1 MQKKITIIFALFLFS
16 CDLIQ
21 DKSDQILARVN
32 DDYIFNSDLKK
43 VLPENLSFEDSI
55 LFTNN
60 FINNWAK
67 RKLLFE
73 KALIN
78 LDESEQN
85 ELFDLIDTYKNE
97 IFSYAYQEKIVKST
111 MDTIINERSIV
122 DYYDLNKSNF
132 KLNQE
137 IIKARY
143 LILNNKNYNL
153 KEVTNRFRSYKPKD
167 LIFLDSISLQF
178 NAFYFNDSTWIN
190 KDIFFSKFP
199 EINDRLKQNIINN
212 KLFYKFQDSL
222 ELYLIRIIDYKNKND
237 IAPFD
242 FIKPTL
248 KQVLINKKKL
258 EFISKFEK
266 EIIEDALQK
275 KEFEIYENNL

>member
-1 MQKKITIIFALFLFS
+1 MQKKITIIFTLFLFS

-43 VLPENLSFEDSI
+43 VLPKNLSFEDSI

-111 MDTIINERSIV
+111 MDTIINERLIV

-137 IIKARY
+137 IIKGRY

-199 EINDRLKQNIINN
+199 EINDRLKQNITNN

-222 ELYLIRIIDYKNKND
+222 ELYLIKIIEYKNKND

>member
-1 MQKKITIIFALFLFS
+1 LPKKITFIFALFLFS
-16 CDLIQ
+16 CDLIH

-43 VLPENLSFEDSI
+43 VLPKNLSTEDSI

-199 EINDRLKQNIINN
+199 EINDRLKQNITNN
-212 KLFYKFQDSL
+212 KLFYKFKDSL

-266 EIIEDALQK
+266 EIIEDALQT

>member
-1 MQKKITIIFALFLFS
+1 MPKKITFIFALFLFS
-16 CDLIQ
+16 CDLIH

-43 VLPENLSFEDSI
+43 VLPKNLSTEDSI

-199 EINDRLKQNIINN
+199 EINDRLKQNITNN
-212 KLFYKFQDSL
+212 KLFYKFKDSL

-266 EIIEDALQK
+266 EIIEDALQT

>member
-1 MQKKITIIFALFLFS
+1 MQKKITIIFAIFLFS

-222 ELYLIRIIDYKNKND
+222 ELYLIKIIDYKNKND

>member
-1 MQKKITIIFALFLFS
+1 MKKKITIIFTLFLFS

-43 VLPENLSFEDSI
+43 VFPENLSIEDSI

-153 KEVTNRFRSYKPKD
+153 KEVTNRFRSYKSKD

-199 EINDRLKQNIINN
+199 EINNRLKQNITNN

>member
-43 VLPENLSFEDSI
+43 VFPENLSFEDSI

-153 KEVTNRFRSYKPKD
+153 KEVINRFRSYKPKD

-199 EINDRLKQNIINN
+199 EINDRLKQNITNN

>member
-1 MQKKITIIFALFLFS
+1 MQKKITIIFTLFLFS

-43 VLPENLSFEDSI
+43 VLPKNLSFEDSI

-78 LDESEQN
+78 LDESEQK

-111 MDTIINERSIV
+111 MDTIINERLIV

-153 KEVTNRFRSYKPKD
+153 KEVTNRFRSYKSKD

-199 EINDRLKQNIINN
+199 EINDRLKQNITNN

-222 ELYLIRIIDYKNKND
+222 ELYLIKIIEYKNKND

>member
-1 MQKKITIIFALFLFS
+1 MQKKITIIFTLFLFS

-43 VLPENLSFEDSI
+43 VLPKNLSFEDSI

-111 MDTIINERSIV
+111 MDTIINERLIV

-199 EINDRLKQNIINN
+199 EINDRLKQNITNN

-222 ELYLIRIIDYKNKND
+222 ELYLIKIIEYKNKND

>member
-153 KEVTNRFRSYKPKD
+153 KEVTNRFKSYKPKD

-199 EINDRLKQNIINN
+199 EIKDRLKQNITNN

-222 ELYLIRIIDYKNKND
+222 ELYLIKIIDYKNKND

>member
-1 MQKKITIIFALFLFS
+1 
-16 CDLIQ
+16 LIQ

-43 VLPENLSFEDSI
+43 VFPKNLSFEDSI

-153 KEVTNRFRSYKPKD
+153 KEVTNRFRSYKSKD

-199 EINDRLKQNIINN
+199 EINNRLKQNITNN